1 MSDEQKPLLNEE
13 TKARLMTAK
22 VLREKKAKLK
32 SDLDDV
38 NLQLEALN
46 VELVDWFESNKLKN
60 ITLEG
65 IGMFYLNRQLIPTIE
80 EQSRDDVY
88 SWLKKHGDY
97 EMLLTFNTMK
107 WRAYYKERLEQGA
120 ELPEG
125 VKQYFQV
132 DVRMRKA

>member
-1 MSDEQKPLLNEE
+1 MEEKAQPLLNEE
-13 TKARLMTAK
+13 TKARLVTAK
-22 VLREKKAKLK
+22 NLRDKKAKLK
-32 SDLDDV
+32 GDLDDV
-38 NLQLEALN
+38 NAQLEALN

-88 SWLKKHGDY
+88 SWLKEHGDY